1 MNECGE
7 STVNQSGRGSIW
19 YFVFSKKEG
28 FKVNKVDVW
37 SKVSYIPVDNF
48 IKISKIFGQSF
59 TTVELLRYKHISNID
74 DDHRTYPIGS
84 TNVEL
89 LRQSWNV
96 SKVEPPMFSG
106 LYSDTLL
113 RAEP

>member
-1 MNECGE
+1 MEKFDTLNGWRRADLSGCGTKFPN
-7 STVNQSGRGSIW
+7 SLLTILQK
-19 YFVFSKKEG
+19 YQK
-28 FKVNKVDVW
+28 
-37 SKVSYIPVDNF
+37 NF
-48 IKISKIFGQSF
+48 WQSF
-59 TTVELLRYKHISNID
+59 TIVELLRYKHISNIG